1 MVLEVVKI
9 YNQSDLGKKINDERE
24 NLGDSLATF
33 AQKINISRQTL
44 ARWEK
49 GEGVGPSVT
58 DLLRMCEVFHCD
70 FGYLVG
76 EYACRTREA
85 TDIQEATGLS
95 EKAINRL
102 ELLRLLDDDESIG
115 LISDLLINPY
125 FTTAIQE
132 FTRAKSFKK
141 SCKHRD
147 TQKMKLK
154 NILKKADMEWDEQS
168 SFLQQFHIE
177 TNDLIMG
184 EHHAER
190 IELSPDDMAQ
200 FYFMAAKDSFI
211 SAITD
216 MMKRSVE

>member
-1 MVLEVVKI
+1 MVKI
-9 YNQSDLGKKINDERE
+9 YNKKELGKAIERE
-24 NLGDSLATF
+24 RKSLKDSLETF
-33 AQKINISRQTL
+33 AQKIKVSRQTL

-58 DLLRMCEVFHCD
+58 DLLRMCEVFRCD

-85 TDIQEATGLS
+85 TDIHAATGLS
-95 EKAINRL
+95 EKAITRL
-102 ELLRLLDDDESIG
+102 EVLRLLDDDESIG

-132 FTRAKSFKK
+132 FIRAKSFKK

-154 NILKKADMEWDEQS
+154 DNLKKVKMERDEQS